1 VDTTRWN
8 VSTVFQENFS
18 NLANKGEF
26 LGKYSKWSAYPTN
39 YLVTDKQGYYDP
51 GQISVKDIT
60 VDGTIRRVSPVSS
73 SSPRRH
79 PRCLVPPVM
88 ATAGN
93 GQIGFKT
100 GTSTAGFHVVRHS
113 EYLHAR
119 ACRSPGA
126 TSGSLMAFSRPRRT
140 SWWGAAKRDQGPEPA
155 AGLARSVLE
164 PCTFSTTG
172 YASGLP
178 RWISLYDLHTAHLPA
193 GASVAAGTE
202 AGAGLD
208 SSRLRSA
215 THTRTVRKTP
225 QTSAVSPLARTR

>member
-1 VDTTRWN
+1 MTRWN
-8 VSTVFQENFS
+8 VSTVFQENFP

-39 YLVTDKQGYYDP
+39 YLVTGQAGLLRPRPDQREGHHGGRYDP
-51 GQISVKDIT
+51 SGE
-60 VDGTIRRVSPVSS
+60 P
-73 SSPRRH
+73 
-79 PRCLVPPVM
+79 
-88 ATAGN
+88 
-93 GQIGFKT
+93 GFIEL
-100 GTSTAGFHVVRHS
+100 TSTAPSLPGSSCDGDCGQRPDRIQDRHVAAGFHVVRHS
-113 EYLHAR
+113 EFLHAR
-119 ACRSPGA
+119 ACRSPGD
-126 TSGSLMAFSRPRRT
+126 TSGSLTAFSRPRRT
-140 SWWGAAKRDQGPEPA
+140 SWWGAEKRDQGPEPA

-172 YASGLP
+172 HASGLP

>member
-1 VDTTRWN
+1 VLDPPIASTPIPTPDGGSVIVDPSGFTGGVSSVDTTRWN

-100 GTSTAGFHVVRHS
+100 GTSTAGFLLCVTANTSTPGRVGALAIRVVR
-113 EYLHAR
+113 
-119 ACRSPGA
+119 
-126 TSGSLMAFSRPRRT
+126 
-140 SWWGAAKRDQGPEPA
+140 
-155 AGLARSVLE
+155 
-164 PCTFSTTG
+164 
-172 YASGLP
+172 
-178 RWISLYDLHTAHLPA
+178 
-193 GASVAAGTE
+193 
-202 AGAGLD
+202 
-208 SSRLRSA
+208 
-215 THTRTVRKTP
+215 
-225 QTSAVSPLARTR
+225 